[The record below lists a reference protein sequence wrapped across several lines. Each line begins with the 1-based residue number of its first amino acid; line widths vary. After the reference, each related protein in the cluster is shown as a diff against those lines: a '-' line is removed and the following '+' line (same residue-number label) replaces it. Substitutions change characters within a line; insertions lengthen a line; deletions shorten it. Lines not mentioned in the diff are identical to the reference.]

1 MPSAR
6 KAERGSSRARTRNIT
21 GLARA
26 PAVRGVPAVI
36 PASLGATGRRCVA
49 RVTVGITTLLVSA
62 VPAVALVV
70 GGGGSARVDCLAV
83 FTAAANVPAGRP
95 QHIRCVDGD
104 PCDADGVVNGRCEFP
119 IAVCANSTADP
130 RCTVAGVQSIVVE
143 HARDDGDPRFDPEFL
158 ALQSRIAND
167 LEPPTDAGDRC
178 SAATNFHVAV
188 AGPFAGGRCK
198 SGRKLLRVLALSRP
212 IAGKIVKDAD
222 QIKLTCEPAPAGCTP
237 RALFTGTFDRVQ
249 RQIFDRSCAVSGC
262 HDSQS
267 QTGNLLLES
276 GAAHG
281 NLVGVAPSNPAA
293 NAAGWKR
300 VTVLDATT
308 GDLATSL
315 LVAKLVG
322 PPSGYGAR
330 MPFGGAQL
338 EQSLI
343 DLVQL
348 WIAAGAPETGW
359 VPGTD

>member
-1 MPSAR
+1 MRDIA
-6 KAERGSSRARTRNIT
+6 
-21 GLARA
+21 GLEGA
-26 PAVRGVPAVI
+26 PTVSTVPAVI
-36 PASLGATGRRCVA
+36 PASLGATRRRRVA
-49 RVTVGITTLLVSA
+49 RMTLGIVALLA
-62 VPAVALVV
+62 AAAPAAALVV
-70 GGGGSARVDCLAV
+70 GGGGNAHVDCLAV

-130 RCTVAGVQSIVVE
+130 LCTVAGVQSIVVE

-158 ALQSRIAND
+158 ALQSRITND
-167 LEPPTDAGDRC
+167 VEPPTDVGDDC
-178 SAATNFHVAV
+178 SAATNFHVAI
-188 AGPFAGGRCK
+188 AGPSANGRCK
-198 SGRKLLRVLALSRP
+198 SGRKLLRLLTLSRP

-222 QIKLTCEPAPAGCTP
+222 KIKLTCDPAPTGCTP
-237 RALFTGTFDRVQ
+237 RALFAGTFDRVQ
-249 RQIFDRSCAVSGC
+249 RQIFDHSCAVSGC

-308 GDLATSL
+308 GDPATSL

-322 PPSGYGAR
+322 PASGYGAR
-330 MPFGGAQL
+330 MPFGRPQL
-338 EQSLI
+338 DQGLI
-343 DLVQL
+343 DLVRL